1 MHIPDQEKCN
11 WIRAKV
17 ETIDPVGGNVAS
29 FSRVS
34 SGGNIMSISTG
45 MHHVPVIQE
54 GCKAGPETGTRR
66 FEGIVDAV
74 THDVYHIAAPRCCFH
89 ESALFLTLLG
99 CHSQRCTV
107 LPPQPKYNQKDKL
120 QILDRLAWS
129 EMFELYLAKK
139 YSNAKRFG
147 LEGGETLIPGMKQ
160 LIDRAADMGVENVV
174 IGMPHRGGPR
184 GGLGWGLPKG
194 GAGVNKHW

>member
-1 MHIPDQEKCN
+1 
-11 WIRAKV
+11 
-17 ETIDPVGGNVAS
+17 
-29 FSRVS
+29 
-34 SGGNIMSISTG
+34 MSISAG

-66 FEGIVDAV
+66 FGGIVDAV